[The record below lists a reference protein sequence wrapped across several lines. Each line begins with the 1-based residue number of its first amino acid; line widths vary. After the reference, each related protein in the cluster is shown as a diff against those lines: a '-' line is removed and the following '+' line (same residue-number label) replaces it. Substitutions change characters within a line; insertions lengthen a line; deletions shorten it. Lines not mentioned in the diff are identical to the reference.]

1 MKTYSNLNPNNYFDG
16 ETIRNMIR
24 DIINETIVEGLVKT
38 YPLNVIDKFLVS
50 NGYVDDVDYSCDYIK
65 NNFII
70 RYVVDENTKQKYYS
84 IVNKL
89 QNLYGWVH
97 GSTQTLSTK
106 LKHNN
111 KLLSNKTDFMNSDNY
126 GNVFI
131 LYFEPKFDIETDLKE
146 KYYHLTPKYNLNNIL
161 NIGLKPKMRNDEF
174 SYGNESRIYLLD
186 NIDDSKIKQLIT
198 SLYWLN
204 KKKQSLVKDNRTDLD
219 FKEYYLLEINTSNL
233 KDLTV
238 HIDTNYNGGYY
249 ITENIPPQ
257 IIKPIFKYLISP
269 NGGGNIIKTKI

>member
-1 MKTYSNLNPNNYFDG
+1 MKKYSNLNPNNYFDNNA
-16 ETIRNMIR
+16 IREMIR
-24 DIINETIVEGLVKT
+24 DVINKTIVEGLIKT
-38 YPLNVIDKFLVS
+38 YPLNVIDKFLVD
-50 NGYVDDVDYSCDYIK
+50 NGYVDNVDYSCDNIE

-70 RYVVDENTKQKYYS
+70 RYIVDENTKQKYYS

-89 QNLYGWVH
+89 QNLYGWIH
-97 GSTQTLSTK
+97 GSTQKLSSE
-106 LKHNN
+106 LKPNN
-111 KLLSNKTDFMNSDNY
+111 KLLNNKTDFLDVDNY

-131 LYFEPKFDIETDLKE
+131 LYFEPKFDIKTELKD

-161 NIGLKPKMRNDEF
+161 NIGLKPKMRNDRF
-174 SYGNESRIYLLD
+174 SYGNQSRIYLLD

-204 KKKQSLVKDNRTDLD
+204 KNKKSLRNDNRTDLD
-219 FKEYYLLEINTSNL
+219 FREYYLLEINSSNL
-233 KDLTV
+233 KDLSIY
-238 HIDTNYNGGYY
+238 IDINYNGGYY
-249 ITENIPPQ
+249 ITENISPQ